1 MNRWLAAGIA
11 VVVGLA
17 IGFGIGAAVYGD
29 DEPEEITSGT
39 DVATTTPEPS
49 PVVSP
54 DPAAQETCLAAL
66 DAAEQDVQA
75 EERTSDLLDRYETV
89 IMQATEALADLDTR
103 RLEELLTE
111 VEQLNERSERLIDD
125 SRNADISSAIETC
138 RSVLGVNDI

>member
-29 DEPEEITSGT
+29 DEPEEGSAT

-49 PVVSP
+49 PAVSP

-75 EERTSDLLDRYETV
+75 EERTSDLLDRYESV
-89 IMQATEALADLDTR
+89 IMEATEALADFDTR

-111 VEQLNERSERLIDD
+111 VERLNERSESLIED
-125 SRNADISSAIETC
+125 SRNADISSAIDTC
-138 RSVLGVNDI
+138 RSVLGVADM